1 MRIHIVHGSTG
12 EYEDYQ
18 EWIAGVFG
26 TLEMALSF
34 KTACEAQAIYMQELM
49 PSTFGRDP
57 EDFYDEENNNFY
69 PRYFTE
75 HLSEDSVDQLAC
87 YDYTGTSYFVSTHTI
102 SEEF

>member
-34 KTACEAQAIYMQELM
+34 KTACEAQAIYMEELIQDT
-49 PSTFGRDP
+49 SDP
-57 EDFYDEENNNFY
+57 EDTQYY

-87 YDYTGTSYFVSTHTI
+87 YDYTGTSYFISTHTI
-102 SEEF
+102 IEEF